1 MIRTILKLIVP
12 ALVLAAII
20 GCAGGK
26 SGVSVTQE
34 AAGSDS
40 SKVFVFARSNLLS
53 IDSDMIAARL
63 HSARIPGQ
71 RDVIDSA
78 RVLNVVYDIL
88 LDSLLGRD
96 ADAYDL
102 RKENPTLYRQYMQ
115 LRFEKVMGVM
125 YKEVIVDSITIDTAA
140 VRASYDE
147 QKENFRV
154 PTQYRARHIVIAGEG
169 FRQSPDS
176 MAFKDLTAEQL
187 DSLAYAK
194 LADIR
199 QRILSGENFDTLAML
214 YSQDATTAQLGGDL
228 GYFELVQMVPP
239 FDSTVQHT
247 PIGEVSP
254 IIKTQYGWHIVKV
267 EDFAP
272 EHYRPLDS
280 VYIVVQKELRE
291 KAAMERGRVFVDSL
305 RSAATIVY
313 DTAVLKSDD
322 SLLDNNLPV
331 AFVNPN
337 DKRYGDDTLY
347 FRDYRENEYAYR
359 KFKKIEGPLSFD
371 DKVEIL
377 STVATRPILLQASR
391 KLGFYSRPAIEDSA
405 KFTIKKYSISDL
417 RKRLTFENYEPTEED
432 LRAYYNSHID
442 DYVVERPLT
451 VQHIVFADSGLAEM
465 IRDQLLSGVDFME
478 MVDKYYPGDPDIR
491 RAAADLGEI
500 GPDDMPN
507 EFYQAAM
514 RTAINDISYPVKTK
528 YGYHIIKVLKKSHS
542 LEFEYAKAQIR
553 PILIRTHKE
562 QSLRTYVDSRLGGS
576 PKINWDR
583 LGDLYFQPVPPPDFS
598 SFMRPAP

>member
-1 MIRTILKLIVP
+1 MRIILKLIVP
-12 ALVLAAII
+12 ALVVAAII

-34 AAGSDS
+34 AAGGDS
-40 SKVFVFARSNLLS
+40 SKVFVFARSPLLS
-53 IDSDMIAARL
+53 INSDMIAERL

-96 ADAYDL
+96 ADAFDL

-115 LRFEKVMGVM
+115 LRFDKVMGMM
-125 YKEVIVDSITIDTAA
+125 YKEVIVDSISIDSAA
-140 VRASYDE
+140 VSASYDE
-147 QKENFRV
+147 QKEDFHV
-154 PTQYRARHIVIAGEG
+154 PNQYRARHIVIAGEG

-176 MAFKDLTAEQL
+176 MAFKDLTNEQL

-199 QRILSGENFDTLAML
+199 QRIMNGENFDTLAIL
-214 YSQDATTAQLGGDL
+214 YSQDANSAKRGGDL
-228 GYFELVQMVPP
+228 GYFELAQMVQP
-239 FDSTVQHT
+239 FDSTIEHT
-247 PIGEVSP
+247 PIGEISP

-267 EDFAP
+267 EEYAP
-272 EHYRPLDS
+272 EHYQPLDS
-280 VYIVVQKELRE
+280 VYAVVENKLKE
-291 KAAMERGRVFVDSL
+291 KAAMERSRVFVDSL

-313 DTAVLKSDD
+313 DTAVLRSDD
-322 SLLDNNLPV
+322 SLLNNDLPV
-331 AFVNPN
+331 AYVNPT
-337 DKRYGDDTLY
+337 DKRYGNDTLY
-347 FRDYRENEYAYR
+347 FRDLRENEYAYR
-359 KFKKIEGPLSFD
+359 KFKKIEGPLGFD

-377 STVATRPILLQASR
+377 STVAIRPILLEASR
-391 KLGFYSRPAIEDSA
+391 KLGYYNRPVIEDWA

-417 RKRLTFENYEPTEED
+417 RKRLTIENYEPTEEE

-442 DYVVERPLT
+442 EYVEERPLT
-451 VQHIVFADSGLAEM
+451 VQHIVFADSALAELV
-465 IRDQLLSGVDFME
+465 RDQLLSGVDFME

-500 GPDDMPN
+500 GPDDMPT

-514 RTAINDISYPVKTK
+514 KTAINDISYPVKTK
-528 YGYHIIKVLKKSHS
+528 YGYHIIKVLKKTHS
-542 LEFEYAKAQIR
+542 LEFENAKVQIK
-553 PILIRTHKE
+553 PILLRTHKE

-576 PKINWDR
+576 PKIYWDR
-583 LGDLYFQPVPPPDFS
+583 LSDLYFQPVPPPDFS
-598 SFMRPAP
+598 SFMRTAP